1 MAYRPGDYLTICDRC
16 GFRRLASECR
26 LEWNGSFVCADTCWE
41 PKHPQYTPP
50 RPEHEKQTVPI
61 HRPEKTDVFVTDAN
75 DGDAWDAKTD
85 AITGDDL

>member
-1 MAYRPGDYLTICDRC
+1 MAYRPGDHYAICDIC
-16 GFRRLASECR
+16 SFRYYSSEMK
-26 LEWNGSFVCADTCWE
+26 LQWNNLFCCPDCWS

-85 AITGDDL
+85 AITADDL